1 MFKYI
6 SCFMVTHHLTFN
18 TGRIII
24 AFVKKQKL
32 CANESYI
39 NKMNLALSLD
49 YYKPYILKITK
60 TICSLT

>member
-1 MFKYI
+1 
-6 SCFMVTHHLTFN
+6 MVTHHLTFN
-18 TGRIII
+18 TGRIIN

-39 NKMNLALSLD
+39 NEMYFALSLD